1 METQSK
7 TRKLSELRAKTDRQL
22 VTLIEHKLAAGRR
35 SEVIDLLPLINPT
48 DRRRLECKVQA
59 VYAA

>member
-1 METQSK
+1 METTSK

-22 VTLIEHKLAAGRR
+22 VTLIEHKLAAGRG
-35 SEVIDLLPLINPT
+35 SEVIDLLPLINAT